1 MFQQTEPTPMCLISE
16 LCPALLAINN
26 HFVQQY
32 EEELFVDMVTVAME
46 AVIVPTRKGDGLA
59 SLILSGILKSIVKSL
74 SLSY

>member
-1 MFQQTEPTPMCLISE
+1 MFQQAEPTPTCLISE

-46 AVIVPTRKGDGLA
+46 AVIVPKRKGLA